1 VAEEGRVKQHQDLI
15 SLHDMTSTATVAFL
29 IREADRA
36 VELGVNSRSDCF
48 CA

>member
-1 VAEEGRVKQHQDLI
+1 MAEESRVKQHQDLI
-15 SLHDMTSTATVAFL
+15 SLHNMTSTAAVAFL
-29 IREADRA
+29 IREADRV